1 MRVLRILSRSTRS
14 QLIQNLNSHLSNTTK
29 IEVSTSKESY
39 PIYIGRGLENAL
51 NCEIEGLARSG
62 SKVAVVTDSSVRAV
76 LRRFFDSAL
85 GELPILEI
93 PFGETSKSIVQYER
107 VLDFFASNGLDRGG
121 VAVAV
126 GGGVIGD
133 LTGFAAASW
142 LRGIRFIQIP
152 TTLLSMVDSAV
163 GGKTGINIAAGK
175 NLVGAFH
182 QPIAVYEDLN
192 LLASLP
198 SRDFC
203 AGMAEVMKYGM
214 LADSD
219 LFEMLERQPLTDS
232 RDHRLGSVIERNC
245 QTKANVVNTDEKEL
259 TSSGGRA
266 LLNLGHTFGHAIEN
280 VAGYGEYLHGEAI
293 AVGFVAAA
301 RLSADFGYIE
311 QSDVDRVVK
320 VVKAHKLPDQLKSP
334 LKLDALFSAMQK
346 DKKVRSGKLRF
357 VVLESIGRAI
367 TKDDVP
373 LEKVEEVWR
382 TVGGID

>member
-1 MRVLRILSRSTRS
+1 MRVLRISSRSTRL
-14 QLIQNLNSHLSNTTK
+14 QLIQNLNSHLSSTTK

-39 PIYIGRGLENAL
+39 PIYIGRGLEHAL

-142 LRGIRFIQIP
+142 LRGIKFIQIP
-152 TTLLSMVDSAV
+152 TTLLSMVDSSV

-245 QTKANVVNTDEKEL
+245 QTKANVVNADEKEL

-320 VVKAHKLPDQLKSP
+320 VVKAHQLPDQLKSP
-334 LKLDALFSAMQK
+334 LKLDALFSAMQN

>member
-1 MRVLRILSRSTRS
+1 MRISSRSTRS
-14 QLIQNLNSHLSNTTK
+14 QHIQNLNSHFSSTTK

-39 PIYIGRGLENAL
+39 PIYIGRGLELAL
-51 NCEIEGLARSG
+51 KSEIEGLTRSG
-62 SKVAVVTDSSVRAV
+62 SKVAVVTDSSVRVA
-76 LRRFFDSAL
+76 LSGFFDSAL
-85 GELPILEI
+85 SELPILEI
-93 PFGETSKSIVQYER
+93 PSGETSKSIAQYER

-126 GGGVIGD
+126 GGGVVGD

-152 TTLLSMVDSAV
+152 TTLLSMVDSSV
-163 GGKTGINIAAGK
+163 GGKTGINISAGK

-214 LADSD
+214 LADAD
-219 LFEMLERQPLTDS
+219 LFDMLERQPLTDS
-232 RDHRLGSVIERNC
+232 RDERLGSVVERNC
-245 QTKANVVNTDEKEL
+245 QTKADVVNADEKEL
-259 TSSGGRA
+259 SSSGGRA

-311 QSDVDRVVK
+311 QSDVERIIK
-320 VVKAHKLPDQLKSP
+320 VVKAHKLPDRLKSP

-357 VVLESIGRAI
+357 VVLESIGQAI
-367 TKDDVP
+367 TKDNVP
-373 LEKVEEVWR
+373 LEKVEAVWR
-382 TVGGID
+382 TIGGID

>member
-1 MRVLRILSRSTRS
+1 M
-14 QLIQNLNSHLSNTTK
+14 NSHFSSTTK

-39 PIYIGRGLENAL
+39 PIYIGRGLELAL
-51 NCEIEGLARSG
+51 KSEIEGLTRSG
-62 SKVAVVTDSSVRAV
+62 SKVAVVTDSSVRVA
-76 LRRFFDSAL
+76 LSGFFDSAL
-85 GELPILEI
+85 SELPILEI
-93 PFGETSKSIVQYER
+93 PSGETSKSIAQYER

-126 GGGVIGD
+126 GGGVVGD

-152 TTLLSMVDSAV
+152 TTLLSMVDSSV
-163 GGKTGINIAAGK
+163 GGKTGINISAGK

-214 LADSD
+214 LADAD
-219 LFEMLERQPLTDS
+219 LFDMLERQPLTDS
-232 RDHRLGSVIERNC
+232 RDERLGSVVERNC
-245 QTKANVVNTDEKEL
+245 QTKADVVNADEKEL
-259 TSSGGRA
+259 SSSGGRA

-311 QSDVDRVVK
+311 QSDVERIIK
-320 VVKAHKLPDQLKSP
+320 VVKAHKLPDRLKSP

-357 VVLESIGRAI
+357 VVLESIGQAI
-367 TKDDVP
+367 TKDNVP
-373 LEKVEEVWR
+373 LEKVEAVWR
-382 TVGGID
+382 TIGGID

>member
-1 MRVLRILSRSTRS
+1 LRISSRSTRS
-14 QLIQNLNSHLSNTTK
+14 QLIQTLNSHLSSTTK

-39 PIYIGRGLENAL
+39 PIYIGRGLELAL
-51 NCEIEGLARSG
+51 KSEIEGLTRSG
-62 SKVAVVTDSSVRAV
+62 SKVAVVTDSSVRVA
-76 LRRFFDSAL
+76 LSGFFDSAL
-85 GELPILEI
+85 SELPILEI
-93 PFGETSKSIVQYER
+93 PSGETSKSIAQYER

-126 GGGVIGD
+126 GGGVVGD

-152 TTLLSMVDSAV
+152 TTLLSMVDSSV
-163 GGKTGINIAAGK
+163 GGKTGINISAGK

-214 LADSD
+214 LADAD
-219 LFEMLERQPLTDS
+219 LFDMLERQPLTDS
-232 RDHRLGSVIERNC
+232 RDERLGSVVERNC
-245 QTKANVVNTDEKEL
+245 QTKADVVNADEKEL
-259 TSSGGRA
+259 SSSGGRA

-311 QSDVDRVVK
+311 QSDVERIIK
-320 VVKAHKLPDQLKSP
+320 VVKAHKLPDRLKSP

-357 VVLESIGRAI
+357 VVLESIGQAI
-367 TKDDVP
+367 TKDNVP
-373 LEKVEEVWR
+373 LEKVEAVWR
-382 TVGGID
+382 TIGGID